1 MCAGAAYFRNGISE
15 SPTELDTGVLSFA
28 GGLRALLCVGLREEE
43 NSRGSGLGGK
53 HTGTL

>member
-28 GGLRALLCVGLREEE
+28 GGPVP
-43 NSRGSGLGGK
+43 SGSAVCGS
-53 HTGTL
+53 